1 MQKKLV
7 QFAASIT
14 LGGSLIFLF
23 FYSLIITIALIFF
36 IAKSG
41 DTNADIE
48 QIQQINAQIDAA
60 SSKGAK

>member
-1 MQKKLV
+1 MKKKLA
-7 QFAASIT
+7 QFAANIT

-23 FYSLIITIALIFF
+23 FYSLIVTIALIFF

-60 SSKGAK
+60 STKGAK

>member
-1 MQKKLV
+1 MEKLMGALAKV
-7 QFAASIT
+7 T
-14 LGGSLIFLF
+14 LGGALTFFF
-23 FYSLIITIALIFF
+23 FYSLIITIALIVF

-41 DTNADIE
+41 DTSADIE

>member
-1 MQKKLV
+1 MEKIMGALAKV
-7 QFAASIT
+7 T
-14 LGGSLIFLF
+14 LGGALTFFF
-23 FYSLIITIALIFF
+23 FYSLIVTIALIFF

-60 SSKGAK
+60 SAKEAK

>member
-1 MQKKLV
+1 MEKLMGALAKV
-7 QFAASIT
+7 T
-14 LGGSLIFLF
+14 LGGALTFFF
-23 FYSLIITIALIFF
+23 FYSLIVTSALIFF

-60 SSKGAK
+60 SAKEAK

>member
-60 SSKGAK
+60 SAKEAK